1 MKNKGKGLFSI
12 LLTMLMV
19 FTLVTP
25 VAAETT
31 GDAATSVTI
40 RLSAQAGKSF
50 LVMPQEITVSSDKA
64 EQYGYTDKEGVVT
77 ALDALVAAHEYVYGD
92 AFTKENKENYLSV
105 GSSGWVSKS
114 FGSGDSFGFVVNGI
128 SSNDGVWVEK
138 YGGYT
143 GYTVGQAALQSED
156 DVEFFFYQDTTSWGD
171 KCAWFEQNGK
181 KVMTIETLEYT
192 PIEFTLRGYS
202 FMSYSCSTSEIISQ
216 YTNPIKSAQ
225 IILMDE
231 NGKVVNEQL
240 GSTDENGKVTLNG
253 LSKGVYY
260 VSAYAA
266 DDDTPLISPV
276 CEISVSGGSV
286 TRLLEGISSQSD
298 YVDTT
303 NPWMILEMVKLGK
316 RSSLTN
322 ISEYVESAKTTIAE
336 SSTATEVE
344 KAIIALSALGYDVS
358 NLTVNGEKINGIEKL
373 LACNLNAVNANVFAL
388 CALDSGKYD
397 VPENSQITRESLVTS
412 LLNKQT
418 KDNGW
423 TYGAVDENTTADVD
437 MTAMAVQSLAP
448 YYLAK
453 NAEEAGLSQT
463 TYGKV
468 KTAVE
473 GALTCLSEKQAD
485 NGTYGNANSTEMV
498 LMALSSV
505 GVDGN
510 TDSSF
515 INNETSLLQGLLSY
529 ALTDNSGFGVTNNS
543 SIDALATEQGFR
555 ALVSYQNFKST
566 NKPYNIYM
574 SGSHDAFEVLVESVE
589 LDAKEK
595 TIIKGQTDKL
605 TVSVKPE
612 EAHNKNVS
620 WSSSD
625 TSVATVN
632 QEGVVSAVGEG
643 TAVITVTAEDDSK
656 KTVSCVITVK
666 EQPKETVKNETE
678 SKNETEISTTE
689 TPVIKL
695 NYSSLKLQKGKST
708 KVVTIKS
715 STPENEKIVSAISD
729 KTSVATV
736 SVKKGVMTIT
746 GKKKGTATITV
757 TSTSG
762 ATAKVK
768 ITVAK
773 KVNVKKLVL
782 NKKRVTLKKGKKYNL
797 TVTLNPVTATN
808 KITWSSSNKKVATV
822 TSKGV
827 VKAKKKGKAT
837 ITVKSSNGKKATC
850 KVTVK

>member
-128 SSNDGVWVEK
+128 SSNDGVWVET

-143 GYTVGQAALQSED
+143 GYTVDQAALQSED
-156 DVEFFFYQDTTSWGD
+156 DVEFFFYQDAYWGD
-171 KCAWFEQNGK
+171 NCAWFEQNGE
-181 KVMTIETLEYT
+181 KVTTIETLDCT
-192 PIEFTLRGYS
+192 PIEFTLKGYS
-202 FMSYSCSTSEIISQ
+202 FMYYGCSTAEIISQ
-216 YTNPIKSAQ
+216 NTNPIKSAQ

-231 NGKVVNEQL
+231 NGKVVDEQL
-240 GSTDENGKVTLNG
+240 GSTDEEGKVTLNG

-276 CEISVSGGSV
+276 CKISVSDGSV

-303 NPWMILEMVKLGK
+303 DPWMILEMVKLGK
-316 RSSLTN
+316 KDSLTK

-344 KAIIALSALGYDVS
+344 KAIISLSALGYDAS
-358 NLTVNGEKINGIEKL
+358 DLTVNGEKVNGIEKL
-373 LACNLNAVNANVFAL
+373 LACNLNAVNANIFAL
-388 CALDSGKYD
+388 CALDSGKYY
-397 VPENSQITRESLVTS
+397 VPENSQITRESLVTD
-412 LLNKQT
+412 LLSKQT

-463 TYGKV
+463 TYDKV

-473 GALTCLSEKQAD
+473 GALACLSEKQAD

-505 GVDGN
+505 GVDGD
-510 TDSSF
+510 TDSRF
-515 INNETSLLQGLLSY
+515 VKKEISLLQGLLSY
-529 ALTDNSGFGVTNNS
+529 ALEDNSGFGFTDNS
-543 SIDALATEQGFR
+543 SINAMATEQGFR

-574 SGSHDAFEVLVESVE
+574 SGS
-589 LDAKEK
+589 LDTYEAPAEK
-595 TIIKGQTDKL
+595 GDLANGNEQNQNPTGDK
-605 TVSVKPE
+605 
-612 EAHNKNVS
+612 
-620 WSSSD
+620 
-625 TSVATVN
+625 N
-632 QEGVVSAVGEG
+632 Q
-643 TAVITVTAEDDSK
+643 
-656 KTVSCVITVK
+656 
-666 EQPKETVKNETE
+666 
-678 SKNETEISTTE
+678 TTE

-708 KVVTIKS
+708 KVVAIES
-715 STPENEKIVSAISD
+715 STPKNEKIVSAVSD

-736 SVKKGVMTIT
+736 SVKNGVMTIK
-746 GKKKGTATITV
+746 GKKTGTAVITV

-773 KVNVKKLVL
+773 KVNVKKLAL

-797 TVTLNPVTATN
+797 AVTMNPVTATN
-808 KITWSSSNKKVATV
+808 KITWTSSDKKVATV

-837 ITVKSSNGKKATC
+837 ITAKSSNGKKATC